1 LSIIDLQKHRRQLLH
16 CCRIRKRRIRHEWRR
31 GFQPATTLLVFAV
44 FALLSASHG
53 DWPCFLYSFVLNDS
67 DDREGTVRGRV
78 WVLVGEANK
87 DKNEAIGRPRN
98 CWPDVWSV
106 NSTKIL
112 LYLYLYNTCTYVLVL
127 VRSNLDTVLVIVQYI
142 QDVRVL
148 VESVWSHFPHGVLT
162 SDQESWLRGPVKTVN
177 HSVEWFQNTI
187 SPTIL
192 LTLANASWYKYLI
205 IVPSEGP
212 FS

>member
-1 LSIIDLQKHRRQLLH
+1 
-16 CCRIRKRRIRHEWRR
+16 
-31 GFQPATTLLVFAV
+31 
-44 FALLSASHG
+44 
-53 DWPCFLYSFVLNDS
+53 
-67 DDREGTVRGRV
+67 VRGRV

-205 IVPSEGP
+205 IVRHREALLNLPIWVSSCPGGYTVFP
-212 FS
+212 QQLPHPARDTGCKLICGFQRHQLAS